1 MDEKNGIFGIVGS
14 WELEVGNNTI
24 TNNKVTAMKKIL
36 MVCLGNICRSPM
48 AEGIV
53 RDEFAKNGID
63 IQVDSAGTAAFHVG
77 EAADE
82 RGQAELAKHN
92 IDISDE
98 RALKLSPY
106 HLEEYDMIYAMDRYN
121 YADILSLCKDEK
133 ERKKVDLFMN
143 LSQPGKHISVPDP
156 YYGGNDG
163 FSDVYEM
170 LKESA
175 KILVEKIQTNEL

>member
-1 MDEKNGIFGIVGS
+1 LAHKTH
-14 WELEVGNNTI
+14 NTKHK
-24 TNNKVTAMKKIL
+24 THNTQNKKTKTPMKKIL

-53 RDEFAKNGID
+53 RDEFAKHGID
-63 IQVDSAGTAAFHVG
+63 IQVDSAGTAAYHVG

-98 RALKLSPY
+98 RAMKLSPY
-106 HLEEYDMIYAMDRYN
+106 HLEEYDMIYAMDRHN
-121 YADILSLCKDEK
+121 YADILSLCKDEE
-133 ERKKVDLFMN
+133 ERKKVDMFMN
-143 LSQPGKHISVPDP
+143 LSHPGKHISVPDP
-156 YYGGNDG
+156 YYGGDEG
-163 FSDVYEM
+163 FSKVYEM

-175 KILVEKIQTNEL
+175 EKLVENIKNNPSN